1 MVQIDGPYEN
11 YYSLIFCVTMKAL
24 TDVKA
29 GSIEIW
35 NEPNL
40 DADWPD
46 DDDE

>member
-1 MVQIDGPYEN
+1 
-11 YYSLIFCVTMKAL
+11 MKAL

-40 DADWPD
+40 DAEWPD
-46 DDDE
+46 DDE